1 MSSTLEEPGFASGIL
16 VLEHPTLRTING
28 REQAASFAGN
38 GSKKRIANSAST
50 S

>member
-1 MSSTLEEPGFASGIL
+1 MSSRLEEPGFASGIF
-16 VLEHPTLRTING
+16 VLERPMLRKTNG